1 MTPAPTCRPFQS
13 NGRDRAS
20 VCLFVT
26 AFILSTARVWPLV
39 WCLWRK
45 GDLSGNQKSLHAVLL
60 ASGRRA
66 LSKS

>member
-1 MTPAPTCRPFQS
+1 MTPAPTSRPFQS

-26 AFILSTARVWPLV
+26 AFPFIKGQSWPLV

-45 GDLSGNQKSLHAVLL
+45 GLHAVLL